1 MMSTILKTSRLAEGI
16 SDKVRQIDLEQVIR
30 IHDAIETKRLI
41 RSYSQEPK
49 SVFDMLKMFK
59 S

>member
-30 IHDAIETKRLI
+30 IHDAIEIKDLFDPIVKSQRV
-41 RSYSQEPK
+41 YSIC
-49 SVFDMLKMFK
+49 
-59 S
+59 